1 MEDIKIFAKGQ
12 NERETDKLDHWD
24 FKFWSERLRESRF
37 HINEVDMCV
46 CVCVHT
52 RVCVSV

>member
-1 MEDIKIFAKGQ
+1 MEDIKILGQ
-12 NERETDKLDHWD
+12 NEREADKLDHWD

-46 CVCVHT
+46 CACAHVF
-52 RVCVSV
+52 VSLCNGS